1 MQMNMPGSG
10 ELKLIENR
18 LVELLK
24 EKGMKVSCAES
35 LTGGLVSKLITDVPG
50 ASTVFECGVC
60 SYSNRIKHEVLGVS
74 DETLSSCTEYSE
86 ECASEMAE
94 GVRRLSGADIG
105 ISTTGIAGPG
115 GGTEEKP
122 VGTVYVGI
130 STKNVT
136 MPRKLYLGEL
146 GTREEIRR
154 ASALCALFLCYE
166 TLREL

>member
-1 MQMNMPGSG
+1 MKNEIEALSI
-10 ELKLIENR
+10 EL
-18 LVELLK
+18 VAALK
-24 EKGMKVSCAES
+24 EKKMKIATAES
-35 LTGGLVSKLITDVPG
+35 LTGGMVSEKITTVPG
-50 ASTVFECGVC
+50 ASEVLECGVC

-136 MPRKLYLGEL
+136 MTRKLYLGEL